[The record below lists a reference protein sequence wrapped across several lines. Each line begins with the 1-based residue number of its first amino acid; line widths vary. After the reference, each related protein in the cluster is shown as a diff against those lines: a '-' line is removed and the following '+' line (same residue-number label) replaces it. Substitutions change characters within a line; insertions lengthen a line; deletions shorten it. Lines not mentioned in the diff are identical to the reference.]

1 MANYSTVGG
10 EIRGFKLFY
19 YLKGTP
25 IQDKKVKKIPSKP
38 LKTETKLRNLELNAT
53 YCASLLAYNDF
64 GDGPRSE
71 CVEFTTPSGIRSF
84 LKWFE

>member
-19 YLKGTP
+19 YVKGTH
-25 IQDKKVKKIPSKP
+25 IQDEKVRIVSSKP
-38 LKTETKLRNLELNAT
+38 LTETKLKNLELNAT
-53 YCASLLAYNDF
+53 YCVSLLAYNDF

-71 CVEFTTPSGIRSF
+71 CVEFNTPSGIYSF
-84 LKWFE
+84 LSLFE